1 MKISIILTGRNDNYG
16 GHFEDRAILT
26 TKYNLKQLKN
36 RKIDYEVIF
45 IEWNPEQERELF
57 SKKFKKVDENIK
69 CYVVKNDIHNSIIG
83 EYKHM
88 TFLEFFAK
96 NVGLKRASGDCV
108 IFTNA
113 DVFFCENIFE
123 TLEKQAIKDNIIYR
137 AERYDLRFDKL
148 NGLNDKEFLKST
160 FRVNPSPFKPYLDG
174 AGDFTMATKKTFM
187 DLNGYDENQKFVK
200 IHKDTR
206 ILFSAFK
213 HGDIDF
219 EMIGRIYHID
229 HADSAVGD
237 NGTLKNY
244 RQANGPYNWKYAYN
258 LPYKNRDFWGM
269 DKKIFND
276 IKIDEN
282 IFEIKQK
289 DGNNLSEIYS
299 YDDKQYLMENKPE
312 EHTQEFISL
321 HKEIEKRYNVKIF
334 KD

>member
-1 MKISIILTGRNDNYG
+1 MKVSIILTGKNDNYG

-26 TKYNLKQLKN
+26 TKYNLKQLKKRN
-36 RKIDYEVIF
+36 IDYEIIF
-45 IEWNPEQERELF
+45 MEWNPEKDRDFF
-57 SKKFKKVDENIK
+57 SKKFKKIDDKIK
-69 CYVVKNDIHNSIIG
+69 CYIVENDIHQKIVG

-96 NVGLKRASGDCV
+96 NAGLKRSSGDCI

-123 TLEKQAIKDNIIYR
+123 TLENKIIEDNFIYR

-160 FRVNPSPFKPYLDG
+160 FRINPSPFKPYLDG
-174 AGDFTMATKKTFM
+174 AGDFTMASKKTFLE
-187 DLNGYDENQKFVK
+187 LNGYDENQRFVK

-213 HGDIDF
+213 HGNIDF

-229 HADSAVGD
+229 HADSAVGND
-237 NGTLKNY
+237 GTLKNY

-269 DKKIFND
+269 DSRYFND
-276 IKIDEN
+276 LKIDEN
-282 IFEIKQK
+282 IYLIKNKEEIDVSK
-289 DGNNLSEIYS
+289 LYS
-299 YDDKQYLMENKPE
+299 YDDKQYFMENRPE
-312 EHTQEFISL
+312 EHNQQFIEL
-321 HKEIEKRYNVKIF
+321 HKEIEKRYNIKIF